1 MSAPDIVLI
10 STSLNTESRSR
21 ILARHAYNYL
31 QKQTEAGKIEWI
43 DLQEFNLPLCDGGS
57 AYSHPNVGILSNKIS
72 SAKCVLVATPI
83 YNFDVNAALKN
94 LIELTGRSWSEK
106 LVGFICAAGGK
117 SSYMSVMAVA
127 NSLMLDFRSIIIPRF
142 VYTDGDGF
150 DADAPSSSI
159 AGRLDQLCDESLKLC
174 HLLNPKVTASN

>member
-1 MSAPDIVLI
+1 MKAADLVVL

-21 ILARHAYNYL
+21 ILAKHAYEYL
-31 QKQTEAGKIEWI
+31 SKTTAGNVEWI
-43 DLQEFNLPLCDGGS
+43 DLQNYELPLCDGGA
-57 AYSHPNVGILSNKIS
+57 AYKHANVTILSEKLS
-72 SAKCVLVATPI
+72 AAKCILVATPI

-94 LIELTGRSWSEK
+94 LIELTGNSWSEK
-106 LVGFICAAGGK
+106 LIGFICAAGGK

-159 AGRLDQLCDESLKLC
+159 AARLEQLCDESVKLC
-174 HLLNPKVTASN
+174 HMLHPKVTV